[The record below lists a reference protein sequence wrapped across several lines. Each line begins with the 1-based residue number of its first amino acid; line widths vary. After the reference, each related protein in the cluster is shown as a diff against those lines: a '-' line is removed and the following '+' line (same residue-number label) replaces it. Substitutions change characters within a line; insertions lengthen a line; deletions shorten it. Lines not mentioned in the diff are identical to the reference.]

1 MSNKTL
7 VRGLSAAAILAI
19 LTGAAYGDVDETGV
33 TPKHWYRF
41 DNYKTSSGATEVS
54 WGGSEQG
61 SASNCIASDMGKAY
75 KTVNGSAHPWGSSLQ
90 LGSGAYTIVISAK
103 APENATAGKKAPMF
117 VIGGYGEGIGLF
129 ADPTDASTATTKSV
143 SLLVWG
149 NAAASSETGY
159 ATVATFETDIATKY
173 HSYAI
178 VANAGTYTLY
188 VDGVSV
194 GSYTGRAWTGS
205 KNFQIGGV
213 NGGFG
218 GKLPASGF
226 NRVSDVHIDDF
237 RVYQEAVS
245 ADKLT
250 TISTLKY
257 SINES
262 GAIDEVTSGTY
273 GVSVGTTRDLSG
285 LTLPTITA
293 PATVAAGAT
302 MTTDEAKT
310 GTATF
315 TNVPAGITSI
325 SYAAGT
331 EVVSLPVTEGT
342 ATFSS
347 ALGIVD
353 GNATVFDISFKNNKA
368 DIGKAGG
375 GGGYFTY
382 NRPGAGNLKWDTA
395 ATFTKGANDEWDD
408 TVGCLIKTHPY
419 IDGAAGAFNTALN
432 SQSGC
437 SIVVVGQ
444 MSPTKN
450 TQFINI
456 GSSDS
461 GRGSLLIATTET
473 PNQVMIAT
481 AQGST
486 VNTATAVYATI
497 PNAASS
503 RHAYVITR
511 QGDVMTVYADGT
523 KRGQITL
530 PSNFA
535 LGNSG
540 HCGIQVGSDFG
551 GTIKNGTYKSV
562 AVNDSE
568 TGAVNV
574 IRIYDYILSDKQS
587 QAVFSAYPYVSE
599 NGLFTRTITGDV
611 NLIEEEATWTNDKT
625 KEAAT
630 VPAEGASMTI
640 TVDGDSS
647 MTLNA
652 KQATETLTIGGS
664 GTLTIKAGTY
674 PVTPAEEGD
683 PTTAAGEITASDAAI
698 INTPVVIP
706 YGTLKLA
713 GTPVT
718 LGANGSLS
726 FDCSEIDISEVM
738 ETTTYQL
745 TGLIDQ
751 ADEKVTVTL
760 PKAAHRH
767 AVKAYKDGAYVVEV
781 TVDTKTLTIPTYEHT
796 SYTVA
801 VNGVQKSVTNNEIAV
816 PYGAEVTVTYQ
827 GSTGYHIVGEN
838 TKSTTIDKVVED
850 SAVGSVTFETAI
862 NVYTIAVESI
872 ANASASYSINSGERI
887 AVVDGVVSIPHG
899 SGIYIYF
906 TPNDGYTLSTENQ
919 DVTHEDDGSYSIH
932 YSNVAASV
940 GTAYATGLTAAKTP
954 AKAFADAINAAD
966 DGATVTLGESI
977 TLSKCIDVEAADKS
991 ITIDLGGYTITP
1003 TATCGNGSAFDVK
1016 SGTVTI
1022 KNGTIDGSAI
1032 TQTADDRYDNE
1043 CDAITVRSGANVTLE
1058 GLTVKVNS
1066 ITGSCAYPFNGA
1078 TLTVLSGTYTNASTT
1093 EGPARELGMCFNQAD
1108 VATQAVFVKGGSMS
1122 KDPALGD
1129 NSGNCTSFLA
1139 EGYVSTLTE
1148 GLYVVTEKPTPTR
1161 PSVIEGGSTEQ
1172 QSAYDK
1178 WAKEA
1183 GDLSTLSDAQII
1195 DRFIFNVG
1203 AETPDKDLE
1212 DALDDVI
1219 EKTDCFAKLMAE
1231 IAKGTDPTAY
1241 TFTLEVYPNATF
1253 KFVPATLGE
1262 GVTTSA
1268 SLFRLTATFV
1278 PANN

>member
-61 SASNCIASDMGKAY
+61 SASNCIVSDMGKAY
-75 KTVNGSAHPWGSSLQ
+75 KTVDGSAHPWGGSLQ

-117 VIGGYGEGIGLF
+117 VIGGKGEGIGLF

-178 VANAGTYTLY
+178 VAKAGTYTLY

-218 GKLPASGF
+218 DKLPTSGF

-273 GVSVGTTRDLSG
+273 GVSVGTTRDLSS

-302 MTTDEAKT
+302 MTIEEAKT
-310 GTATF
+310 GSATF
-315 TNVPAGITSI
+315 TNVPAGIKSI

-353 GNATVFDISFKNNKA
+353 GNATVFDLTFKNNKA
-368 DIGKAGG
+368 DIGKAGS

-382 NRPGAGNLKWDTA
+382 NRPGAGNLKWDSA
-395 ATFTKGANDEWDD
+395 ATFTKGADEEWDD
-408 TVGCLIKTHPY
+408 TVGCLLRTHPY
-419 IDGAAGAFNTALN
+419 IDGAAGAFNSTFN
-432 SQSGC
+432 GENGC

-444 MSPTKN
+444 MSPTAN
-450 TQFINI
+450 TQFISI
-456 GSSDS
+456 GYTYYSDY
-461 GRGSLLIATTET
+461 GSLLITTT
-473 PNQVMIAT
+473 DTKDQVMIAT
-481 AQGST
+481 AMGST
-486 VNTATAVYATI
+486 VNAATAVYATV

-511 QGDVMTVYADGT
+511 QGDVMTVYVDGT
-523 KRGQITL
+523 KRGQIAL
-530 PSNFA
+530 PSGFS
-535 LGNSG
+535 LGKSNLG
-540 HCGIQVGSDFG
+540 GIQVGSDFG
-551 GTIKNGTYKSV
+551 GQIAAKGVYKAV
-562 AVNDSE
+562 ANVATE
-568 TGAVNV
+568 TGAINA
-574 IRIYDYILSDKQS
+574 IRVYDYILSDKQT
-587 QAVFSAYPYVSE
+587 QALFSAYPYVSE
-599 NGLFTRTITGDV
+599 NGLFTRTIAGDV

-664 GTLTIKAGTY
+664 GTLTIKPGTY
-674 PVTPAEEGD
+674 PVEPVEEGD

-726 FDCSEIDISEVM
+726 FDCSAIDISEVM
-738 ETTTYQL
+738 ETTAYQL

-751 ADEKVTVTL
+751 ADEKVSVTL
-760 PKAAHRH
+760 PEAAHRH
-767 AVKAYKDGAYVVEV
+767 AAKAYKDGAYVVEV
-781 TVDTKTLTIPTYEHT
+781 TVDTKTLTIPTYANT
-796 SYTVA
+796 SYTVT
-801 VNGVQKSVTNNEIAV
+801 VNGVTKSVSENTITV

-838 TKSTTIDKVVED
+838 TKSTTIDKVDDD
-850 SAVGSVTFETAI
+850 SAVGSLTFETAI
-862 NVYTIAVESI
+862 NEYTIAVKSDIEHVT
-872 ANASASYSINSGERI
+872 ASYTINGGERTAVENGTFTAI
-887 AVVDGVVSIPHG
+887 HGQAVV
-899 SGIYIYF
+899 IYF
-906 TPNDGYTLSTENQ
+906 TPAKGYAITSEVQGVTSYENGDLSIQ
-919 DVTHEDDGSYSIH
+919 YSSIGQ
-932 YSNVAASV
+932 NID
-940 GTAYATGLTAAKTP
+940 TP
-954 AKAFADAINAAD
+954 FDPGI
-966 DGATVTLGESI
+966 TVTQVSP
-977 TLSKCIDVEAADKS
+977 TVPEA
-991 ITIDLGGYTITP
+991 
-1003 TATCGNGSAFDVK
+1003 
-1016 SGTVTI
+1016 
-1022 KNGTIDGSAI
+1022 
-1032 TQTADDRYDNE
+1032 
-1043 CDAITVRSGANVTLE
+1043 
-1058 GLTVKVNS
+1058 
-1066 ITGSCAYPFNGA
+1066 
-1078 TLTVLSGTYTNASTT
+1078 
-1093 EGPARELGMCFNQAD
+1093 
-1108 VATQAVFVKGGSMS
+1108 
-1122 KDPALGD
+1122 
-1129 NSGNCTSFLA
+1129 
-1139 EGYVSTLTE
+1139 
-1148 GLYVVTEKPTPTR
+1148 
-1161 PSVIEGGSTEQ
+1161 IEGGSDAQ
-1172 QSAYDK
+1172 
-1178 WAKEA
+1178 KEA
-1183 GDLSTLSDAQII
+1183 YVTWAEEVGVTDPTTVGASEAFALNLTAAQITEA
-1195 DRFIFNVG
+1195 DSVEE
-1203 AETPDKDLE
+1203 AVE
-1212 DALDDVI
+1212 DALDKVI
-1219 EKTDCFAKLMAE
+1219 EKTDIFATFMAA
-1231 IAKGTDPTAY
+1231 IAEGSDPTAVE
-1241 TFTLEVYPNATF
+1241 FQLEVYPNATF
-1253 KFVPATLGE
+1253 KFVSVPAE
-1262 GVTTSA
+1262 EITTTA
-1268 SLFRLTATFV
+1268 NLFRLTVEFL
-1278 PANN
+1278 PANSEE